1 MHYRYAI
8 EEDTLFI
15 ECISQADMKSE
26 AFLPP
31 IGEMP
36 LTKKIEKLQ
45 EYCESNNKELHFTA
59 VPQEMK
65 EELLAL
71 LPHHKAELLEGWSD
85 YIYEAESLATLQG
98 KALNKK
104 RNRYNKFITE
114 QPEYTYSRCTIDDIP
129 DVSKFLVADR
139 ECQHNRE
146 DNMRCYEQWQCIA
159 TVKNLK
165 HYQQPAG
172 IIRINNEIVAFTL
185 GELFGDMLYI
195 HIEKAKREIP
205 GVAEAI
211 NRLFINDMLGEY
223 NHIKLVNREED
234 LGDAGLKQAKKAY
247 NPIEMLHRYEIIKTI
262 E

>member
-31 IGEMP
+31 IGELP
-36 LTKKIEKLQ
+36 LTKAIEKLQ
-45 EYCESNNKELHFTA
+45 EYCESNKKELHFTA
-59 VPQEMK
+59 VPQEIK
-65 EELLAL
+65 EELLTL
-71 LPHHKAELLEGWSD
+71 LPHYKAELLEGWSD
-85 YIYEAESLATLQG
+85 YIYEAESLVTLQG

-114 QPEYTYSRCTIDDIP
+114 QPGYTYSRCTIADIP
-129 DVSKFLVADR
+129 EVSKFLVADR

-146 DNMRCYEQWQCIA
+146 ENMRCYEQWQCIA

-185 GELFGDMLYI
+185 GELFGEMLYI

-205 GVAEAI
+205 GAAEAI
-211 NRLFINDMLGEY
+211 NRLFINDMLDEY

-234 LGDAGLKQAKKAY
+234 LGDAGLRQAKKAY

-262 E
+262 